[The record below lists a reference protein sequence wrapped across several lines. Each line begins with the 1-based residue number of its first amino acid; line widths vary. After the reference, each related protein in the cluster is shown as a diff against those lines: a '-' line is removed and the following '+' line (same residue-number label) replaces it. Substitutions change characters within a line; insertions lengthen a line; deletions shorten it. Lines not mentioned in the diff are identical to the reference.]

1 MSSKKPY
8 FGIKPFDE
16 KRKKKYREPSI
27 SEAFDAGQIRYYG
40 LHAVSS
46 LLGLLPRMKKSQL
59 KELDKWTKVH
69 YKLPIFKKSE
79 PLPEP
84 EIIKPISEPLVEL
97 INEPINNN
105 NDNTVLYNAL
115 KILHTFYKNEL
126 KNDDS
131 SDEKKRFNIVRLTY
145 RYRDWLQNMTDNGSI
160 KYDNIP
166 DNKFISI
173 KNMNDIM
180 VEIWNKLNYLNIK
193 HYDHPKE
200 KNKKNIDAYNK
211 DYNEIIKPMI
221 FSLLKL
227 EIKQDYGKAATK
239 IQSLFR
245 MRRAKKEL
253 EALKKEKK
261 KKLEEKKITLND
273 LNDKEKTIL
282 WNANKQFMSGNNKY
296 SRFEQKLGTN
306 YNYIPDEAFKNR
318 EELQSILDL
327 IISGENIKQN
337 IRKLLRR

>member
-1 MSSKKPY
+1 MPPKKVY

-16 KRKKKYREPSI
+16 KRKKKYREPTI

-84 EIIKPISEPLVEL
+84 EVIQPEVIQPEVIQP
-97 INEPINNN
+97 INEPINDDNV
-105 NDNTVLYNAL
+105 NTVLYNAL

-131 SDEKKRFNIVRLTY
+131 SDEKRRFNIVRLTY
-145 RYRDWLQNMTDNGSI
+145 RYRDWLKKMTDDGSI

-166 DNKFISI
+166 DNKFINI

-180 VEIWNKLNYLNIK
+180 IEIWNKLNYLDIK
-193 HYDHPKE
+193 HYDPPKE
-200 KNKKNIDAYNK
+200 INNKNIEAYNK

-221 FSLLKL
+221 FSLLKS
-227 EIKQDYGKAATK
+227 EIKQDYGK
-239 IQSLFR
+239 I
-245 MRRAKKEL
+245 
-253 EALKKEKK
+253 
-261 KKLEEKKITLND
+261 N
-273 LNDKEKTIL
+273 KT
-282 WNANKQFMSGNNKY
+282 
-296 SRFEQKLGTN
+296 R
-306 YNYIPDEAFKNR
+306 
-318 EELQSILDL
+318 
-327 IISGENIKQN
+327 
-337 IRKLLRR
+337 